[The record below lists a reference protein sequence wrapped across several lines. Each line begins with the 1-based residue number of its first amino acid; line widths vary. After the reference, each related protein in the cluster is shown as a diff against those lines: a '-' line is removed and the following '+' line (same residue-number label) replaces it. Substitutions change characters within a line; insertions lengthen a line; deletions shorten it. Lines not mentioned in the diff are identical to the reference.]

1 MRYQKTTRST
11 AMPTG
16 KSSGG
21 ILTNGISIKRSRLSQ
36 EQAFVPRT
44 MRFLSALPWRL
55 LQSRPQNR
63 ATFPSTA
70 PAERAPATSIAGPA
84 IPAAAESRVEL
95 VRLVLETAECTS
107 TRQARVEGVRRSFP
121 PTPEV
126 PGFPRRSLSLPA
138 QLSLRLRLSVFL
150 VSPPRP
156 VPCPVAARARDHPRN
171 QCYEKVSPLS
181 LPCCSAGGR
190 SSATSPPVPLYALAS
205 LPTPGRG
212 FRQSAAHPLQTLTV
226 SRLQDASWI
235 RRSE

>member
-16 KSSGG
+16 KSSVG
-21 ILTNGISIKRSRLSQ
+21 ILTNGISIRKRCLSQ

-70 PAERAPATSIAGPA
+70 PAARARVVSPDAPA
-84 IPAAAESRVEL
+84 IPAAAESRAEL

-107 TRQARVEGVRRSFP
+107 TRQARVEGIRRSFP

-156 VPCPVAARARDHPRN
+156 VPCPAAARARDHPRN
-171 QCYEKVSPLS
+171 QCCEKVSPLS
-181 LPCCSAGGR
+181 LPCCPASGQ
-190 SSATSPPVPLYALAS
+190 SSASSPPIPRSPRAS

-212 FRQSAAHPLQTLTV
+212 FRQSAGFLLHTLREWR
-226 SRLQDASWI
+226 SPDGSWI
-235 RRSE
+235 RQSA

>member
-21 ILTNGISIKRSRLSQ
+21 ILTNGISIRKRCLSQ

-70 PAERAPATSIAGPA
+70 PAARARVVSPDAPA
-84 IPAAAESRVEL
+84 IPAAAESRAEL

-107 TRQARVEGVRRSFP
+107 TRQARVEGI
-121 PTPEV
+121 
-126 PGFPRRSLSLPA
+126 RRSLSLPA

-156 VPCPVAARARDHPRN
+156 VPCPAAARARDHPRN
-171 QCYEKVSPLS
+171 QCCEKVSPLS
-181 LPCCSAGGR
+181 LPCCPASGQ
-190 SSATSPPVPLYALAS
+190 SSASSPPIPRSPRAS

-212 FRQSAAHPLQTLTV
+212 FRQSAGFLLHTLREWR
-226 SRLQDASWI
+226 SPDGSWI
-235 RRSE
+235 RQSA